1 MTFGTKLK
9 YYRERKN
16 FKQEYIAHKLGMT
29 QPNYSLIE
37 NDKQQ
42 PSINQL
48 QKLAQLLEVST
59 DILLSPNSVIEESS
73 VLESGISHQLLLL
86 KDEIIKTKQELI
98 EAKNVVIENQQ
109 RIIQDLEQKL
119 TLLQESYS
127 SPTYSA

>member
-1 MTFGTKLK
+1 MTFGAKLK

-16 FKQEYIAHKLGMT
+16 FKQEYVAHKLGMT

-48 QKLAQLLEVST
+48 QKIAQLLEVST
-59 DILLSPNSVIEESS
+59 DILLSPTSVIEEKS
-73 VLESGISHQLLLL
+73 VHESGISQQLLLL

-98 EAKNVVIENQQ
+98 EAKNLVIENQQ
-109 RIIQDLEQKL
+109 KIIQDLEQKL
-119 TLLQESYS
+119 ILFQSNYS
-127 SPTYSA
+127 SPTYSV